1 MDKLKNIT
9 PGEILKEEFLIP
21 MNVSAEKLAEET
33 GISLTSIKSI
43 ARGQKS
49 ITVDIAL
56 RLSYYFGNSVQF
68 WLGIQNDY
76 DIENQL
82 EKNTHIY
89 NKIKSINIAT

>member
-43 ARGQKS
+43 VRGQKS

>member
-1 MDKLKNIT
+1 MNKLKNIT

-33 GISLTSIKSI
+33 GISLTSIKGI
-43 ARGQKS
+43 IKGQKR

-89 NKIKSINIAT
+89 NKIKAINITN